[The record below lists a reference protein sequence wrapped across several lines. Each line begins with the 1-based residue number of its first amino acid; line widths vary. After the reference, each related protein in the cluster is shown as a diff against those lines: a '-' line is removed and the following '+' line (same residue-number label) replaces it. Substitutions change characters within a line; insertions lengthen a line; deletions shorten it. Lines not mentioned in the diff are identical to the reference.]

1 MVVKLTAGFRIGA
14 NETVTDNQLKM
25 MDVTRQQILDRL
37 RYRLILLSLGGE
49 LRHLLQ
55 TPTGGIVYGK
65 LLYGGVK
72 RFRLINNSGS
82 GKNAMPRRAAE
93 RTVTKA
99 SVVRVYT
106 ILFSWRRITFN
117 LLKRFL

>member
-1 MVVKLTAGFRIGA
+1 ML
-14 NETVTDNQLKM
+14 
-25 MDVTRQQILDRL
+25 DVTRQQFLDRL
-37 RYRLILLSLGGE
+37 GCRLILLPSGGE
-49 LRHLLQ
+49 LRHPLQ

-106 ILFSWRRITFN
+106 ISFAWRKITSN
-117 LLKRFL
+117 LLKRVL